1 MNRSIRLTLF
11 ITLILLSW
19 QIAPAAAGNADHPT
33 IAPVLMADTPDATK
47 SQISGGGTSA
57 TDQAAPPNIMIPD
70 PLYTFDAV
78 VDGIEVVHDFR
89 VYNRGTGE
97 LTIEKVQTG

>member
-1 MNRSIRLTLF
+1 
-11 ITLILLSW
+11 
-19 QIAPAAAGNADHPT
+19 
-33 IAPVLMADTPDATK
+33 
-47 SQISGGGTSA
+47 
-57 TDQAAPPNIMIPD
+57 MIPD

>member
-19 QIAPAAAGNADHPT
+19 QIAPAAAGNADQ
-33 IAPVLMADTPDATK
+33 AP
-47 SQISGGGTSA
+47 
-57 TDQAAPPNIMIPD
+57 PPNIMIPD

>member
-1 MNRSIRLTLF
+1 MNRSIQLILF
-11 ITLILLSW
+11 ITLILMSL
-19 QIAPAAAGNADHPT
+19 QIASPL
-33 IAPVLMADTPDATK
+33 VADTLGATK
-47 SQISGGGTSA
+47 APTSAGGTTA

-78 VDGIEVVHDFR
+78 VDGTEVVHDFR

-97 LTIEKVQTG
+97 LIIEKVQTG

>member
-19 QIAPAAAGNADHPT
+19 QIAP
-33 IAPVLMADTPDATK
+33 VLVADTLDMTK
-47 SQISGGGTSA
+47 SRSSSGTNA
-57 TDQAAPPNIMIPD
+57 TDQAAPPNIMIPE
-70 PLYTFDAV
+70 PLFTFDAV
-78 VDGIEVVHDFR
+78 VDGTEVVHDFR

-97 LTIEKVQTG
+97 LIIEKVQTG

>member
-19 QIAPAAAGNADHPT
+19 QIAPAAAGNDSHPT
-33 IAPVLMADTPDATK
+33 ITPVLVADNTDATK
-47 SQISGGGTSA
+47 VQDKGAGSNT
-57 TDQAAPPNIMIPD
+57 TDQAAPSNIMIPE
-70 PLYTFDAV
+70 PLFTFDAV
-78 VDGIEVVHDFR
+78 VDGTEVVHDFR
-89 VYNRGTGE
+89 VFNRGTGE

>member
-11 ITLILLSW
+11 TTLILLSW
-19 QIAPAAAGNADHPT
+19 QIAPTAAGTADRPT
-33 IAPVLMADTPDATK
+33 ITPVLVADTLDATK
-47 SQISGGGTSA
+47 APTSAGGTTA
-57 TDQAAPPNIMIPD
+57 TDQTAPPNIMIPD

-78 VDGIEVVHDFR
+78 VDGTEVVHDFR

-97 LTIEKVQTG
+97 LIIEKVQTG